1 VSRALRRLPADSQE
15 EAPQTMVR
23 RRRTEVGQRSEEQ
36 LLSEAAETF
45 ANAAVTAADDVTV
58 SES

>member
-1 VSRALRRLPADSQE
+1 
-15 EAPQTMVR
+15 MVR